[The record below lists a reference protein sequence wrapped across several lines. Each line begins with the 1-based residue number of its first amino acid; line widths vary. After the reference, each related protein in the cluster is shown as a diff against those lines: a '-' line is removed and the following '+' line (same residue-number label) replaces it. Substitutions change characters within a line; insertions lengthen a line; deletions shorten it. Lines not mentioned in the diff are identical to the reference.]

1 MKEIAQ
7 KHIMKRWTVDAR
19 DILPGHLLQYQ
30 KDSGLMKSFSYMHS
44 HLYLNAMEMVRLGDT
59 NVEAYQVAIAMLK
72 EGMPKIA
79 ASAVEGDCL
88 GLEERMRAKK
98 SQTTVVE
105 LCARG
110 ASSVDRASDGT
121 TISLDA
127 ALLASAKVRSGGRPI
142 PLAGQAAYEAISKKT
157 CFCTICREPGHKK
170 PPALEVLELWT
181 GWASKNKLHPE
192 QLCAIGCT
200 YVP

>member
-142 PLAGQAAYEAISKKT
+142 PVAGTSRHTKQFQRRPVSAQFVVNQDTKNHLPSKCSNCGLAGHRKT
-157 CFCTICREPGHKK
+157 NCIQNNC
-170 PPALEVLELWT
+170 VL
-181 GWASKNKLHPE
+181 
-192 QLCAIGCT
+192 
-200 YVP
+200 